1 MNTRLRNNRRAFEI
15 MLIVVTISMTFLVY
29 RLGAHKLIA
38 LNLFF
43 LPIVLAGYYLGRTT
57 AGVLALLAALS
68 VTIVTTL
75 SATGFASYTTP
86 AMIGLA
92 LTLWAA
98 ILGLTALL
106 VGTLCDERA
115 RTVAELHDAYVGVVE
130 VVTKY
135 LQSADPRSKARV
147 VRLAEL
153 CQSVAEE
160 LRLSRRQIDDVRVGS
175 LLQDMGNVEITTQ
188 IISKAVDTLESR
200 SEFTGKHT
208 FHGQDLAQSLGAVL
222 RGAVP
227 LLIGQEDP
235 AEAYLSIDEHEGMS
249 EPPLG
254 AKIIHAVRAFDA
266 QIYATTGE
274 PKATPEQALAEM
286 HREGGGVYDLDV
298 LAAIDR
304 VVSRTRDAARLD
316 PVAAF

>member
-115 RTVAELHDAYVGVVE
+115 RTVA
-130 VVTKY
+130 
-135 LQSADPRSKARV
+135 
-147 VRLAEL
+147 VR
-153 CQSVAEE
+153 
-160 LRLSRRQIDDVRVGS
+160 RLS
-175 LLQDMGNVEITTQ
+175 LKT
-188 IISKAVDTLESR
+188 
-200 SEFTGKHT
+200 
-208 FHGQDLAQSLGAVL
+208 
-222 RGAVP
+222 
-227 LLIGQEDP
+227 
-235 AEAYLSIDEHEGMS
+235 
-249 EPPLG
+249 
-254 AKIIHAVRAFDA
+254 
-266 QIYATTGE
+266 ATS
-274 PKATPEQALAEM
+274 PKC
-286 HREGGGVYDLDV
+286 
-298 LAAIDR
+298 
-304 VVSRTRDAARLD
+304 
-316 PVAAF
+316 